1 VTEQTPEPTLIDATS
16 LSGEIAIS
24 STNIQ
29 AVQIAPPPVLSARG
43 DRGTLWA
50 IHPDGR
56 VELGDGYTPDEAA
69 ASFWEAVQRL
79 APDTMTR
86 EFGAPLKARIN
97 AELAA
102 GERAQKQ
109 VDAISEAVILWR
121 DRPGGDVGLAIAL
134 AGILDTEQPEPPAAT
149 ALVRVLRECDRLERA
164 VRDNPTSPD
173 LAGGYLACLRHIREA
188 ASGEQGATE

>member
-79 APDTMTR
+79 APDPMTR

-102 GERAQKQ
+102 GELAQKQ
-109 VDAISEAVILWR
+109 VEAITEAVILWR
-121 DRPGGDVGLAIAL
+121 DRPGGDVGLAVAL
-134 AGILDTEQPEPPAAT
+134 AGILDAEQPEPPAAT
-149 ALVRVLRECDRLERA
+149 ALVRILRECDRIEREVHGQHDEDDDGMREA
-164 VRDNPTSPD
+164 IR
-173 LAGGYLACLRHIREA
+173 RIREA
-188 ASGEQGATE
+188 AAEATE

>member
-29 AVQIAPPPVLSARG
+29 AVQIAPPPVLSVRG

-79 APDTMTR
+79 APDPMTR

-102 GERAQKQ
+102 GELAQKQ
-109 VDAISEAVILWR
+109 VEAITEAVILWR
-121 DRPGGDVGLAIAL
+121 DRPGGDVGLAVAL
-134 AGILDTEQPEPPAAT
+134 AGILDAEQPEPPAAT
-149 ALVRVLRECDRLERA
+149 ALVRILRECDRIEREVHGQHDEDDDGMREA
-164 VRDNPTSPD
+164 IR
-173 LAGGYLACLRHIREA
+173 RIREA
-188 ASGEQGATE
+188 AAEATE